1 MSQTK
6 VATQSVFFNRI
17 IFFLSIIGF
26 FIAIYV
32 LQSFLRGSSIICV
45 NSGCELVRKS
55 SASYPFGIPVP
66 AFGLIGYIFLILLSF
81 ARTASSNKN
90 LVLGQLGI
98 ATFGILFLGWFTY
111 TEIFVIKAICTW
123 CAISGVNMAII
134 FVLSLLTFKQEKIK
148 NEIK

>member
-6 VATQSVFFNRI
+6 VIAKSIFYNTI

-45 NSGCELVRKS
+45 NSGCEIVRKS
-55 SASYPFGIPVP
+55 SSSYPFGIPVP
-66 AFGLIGYIFLILLSF
+66 AFGLLGYAFLILLSF
-81 ARTASSNKN
+81 VRTTATNKN
-90 LVLGQLGI
+90 FIYGQLGI

-123 CAISGVNMAII
+123 CAISAVNMAII
-134 FVLSLLTFKQEKIK
+134 FVLALLTARR
-148 NEIK
+148 EIFNK

>member
-1 MSQTK
+1 VSQTK
-6 VATQSVFFNRI
+6 VIAKSIFYNRI

-45 NSGCELVRKS
+45 NSGCEIVRKS
-55 SASYPFGIPVP
+55 SSSYPFGIPVP
-66 AFGLIGYIFLILLSF
+66 AFGLLGYAFLILLSF
-81 ARTASSNKN
+81 VRTTATNKN
-90 LVLGQLGI
+90 FIYGQLGI

-123 CAISGVNMAII
+123 CAISAVNMAII
-134 FVLSLLTFKQEKIK
+134 FVLALLTARR
-148 NEIK
+148 EIFNK

>member
-6 VATQSVFFNRI
+6 VIAKSIFYNRI

-45 NSGCELVRKS
+45 NSGCEIVRKS
-55 SASYPFGIPVP
+55 SSSYPFGIPVP
-66 AFGLIGYIFLILLSF
+66 AFGLLGYAFLILLSF
-81 ARTASSNKN
+81 VRTTATNKN
-90 LVLGQLGI
+90 FIYGQLGI

-123 CAISGVNMAII
+123 CAISAVNMAII
-134 FVLSLLTFKQEKIK
+134 FVLALLTARR
-148 NEIK
+148 EIFNK